1 MELDLTI
8 ALYSAGIV
16 IVPAL
21 IAFLWGA
28 FVNYAKVSPNQ
39 VDDKIVELVKQMNLV
54 TKAQEKIVKSLEK
67 KVEDKKKKK

>member
-1 MELDLTI
+1 MDLDLEI
-8 ALYSAGIV
+8 ALYSAGVV

-21 IAFLWGA
+21 IAFAWGA
-28 FVNYAKVSPNQ
+28 FVKYSIVSPNK
-39 VDDKIVELVKQMNLV
+39 VDDKIVELVNKMNLV